1 MKVTVL
7 GCGRWGSFL
16 AWYAN
21 KIGHDVT
28 LWGREESK
36 NYQRLVHS
44 RTNEY
49 LQLPQNIHLTDR
61 IAEAIE
67 FAEIIFIAISA
78 QELRGFAKQ
87 LNTMEITN
95 KIFVLCMKGLEL
107 ESGER
112 LSQVFME
119 EIKSPVNLAIWV
131 GPGHVQDFVKDIP
144 NCMVIDSD
152 HMNIT
157 KLLVDSF
164 GSEIIRFYYGQDL
177 LGNEIGAAAKNV
189 IGIAAGMLDGLGYTS
204 LKGALMARGT
214 KEIARLVKAMGG
226 NELTIYGLGHLGDYE
241 ATVFSTHSHNR
252 RFGEAFVKNE
262 PFEKL
267 AEGAAT
273 VKALLQL
280 STNYDEELPIC
291 QAVHSVLFEG
301 NDPKEQLIRLFM
313 RPVKFEGI

>member
-1 MKVTVL
+1 M
-7 GCGRWGSFL
+7 
-16 AWYAN
+16 
-21 KIGHDVT
+21 
-28 LWGREESK
+28 
-36 NYQRLVHS
+36 
-44 RTNEY
+44 
-49 LQLPQNIHLTDR
+49 
-61 IAEAIE
+61 
-67 FAEIIFIAISA
+67 
-78 QELRGFAKQ
+78 
-87 LNTMEITN
+87 
-95 KIFVLCMKGLEL
+95 

-119 EIKSPVNLAIWV
+119 EIQPPVHIAIWV

-189 IGIAAGMLDGLGYTS
+189 IGIAAGMLDGLGYSS

-241 ATVFSTHSHNR
+241 ATV
-252 RFGEAFVKNE
+252 
-262 PFEKL
+262 
-267 AEGAAT
+267 
-273 VKALLQL
+273 KALLQL
-280 STNYDEELPIC
+280 STKYDVELPIC
-291 QAVHSVLFEG
+291 QTVNSVLTQG